1 MLGAMRG
8 GVKSPIMKVFLLFLA
23 AGFALWGVGDVT
35 TGLIGGSDKAISAG
49 EESKSPAEVAIQF
62 DRTRRSFMPNASL
75 GEALQTGLL
84 NEVAGALARD
94 VVFRAEASDLG
105 LTVTRE
111 MQRRVVA
118 SEQAFQD
125 EFGEFSEGRF
135 MQVLGNAGFSEE
147 DYLRQVDSTLRR
159 EQLLFAI
166 SAGIGQPESMART
179 LTAYE
184 LERRSAKLI
193 SIAVDPSNIADPDE
207 SVLGEW
213 YESVSASY
221 DAPALR
227 SARVGSLSPDM
238 FAAEMQISDADI
250 AAAYDARLDE
260 FTTPETREIRQ
271 MVFDDAAA
279 AQTAFDRVEAGEAF
293 ADVAADMLGW
303 TADDVALGTVSKADL
318 DGPLGEAAF
327 GLALNEVVG
336 PVESVFGQHLLT
348 VSKINEGGNQSLED
362 VSDAIRTT
370 LRAEAAVDL
379 IYDKVNELEDVIASG
394 ATLDEAMAA
403 VGGRVDRLV
412 DVDRNG
418 LTIDGT
424 AVEGD
429 AGDLAQD
436 SLVLELVW
444 TGDIDEL
451 SVIQEGADDMFFVVE
466 ATGETAPRTR
476 PLDEVRSR
484 VITDWKRG
492 EAIKAARA
500 EATVVTSTPEKFD
513 DVVPTDDFNRNGI
526 GLDHEAA
533 RLIARRVFA
542 TDVGE
547 VGVIETGNEAIASM
561 TVTIVPVE
569 GETLDTTAELIGGA
583 ITNSMQQDILNVLA
597 RDLSQ
602 THDLQIN
609 LGRVQQLLAGQ
620 Q

>member
-135 MQVLGNAGFSEE
+135 MQVLGNAGLSEE
-147 DYLRQVDSTLRR
+147 DYLKQVDSTLRR

-193 SIAVDPSNIADPDE
+193 SIAVDPSNIVDPDE
-207 SVLGEW
+207 SVLGGW
-213 YESVSASY
+213 YESLSASY

-227 SARVGSLSPDM
+227 SAQVGSLSPDM

-260 FTTPETREIRQ
+260 FTTPETREIQQ

-412 DVDRNG
+412 DVDRGG

-466 ATGETAPRTR
+466 ATGETAPRAR
-476 PLDEVRSR
+476 ALGEVRSR

-500 EATVVTSTPEKFD
+500 EATVLTSTLEKFD
-513 DVVPTDDFNRNGI
+513 DVAPTDEFNRNGI

-569 GETLDTTAELIGGA
+569 GETLDTTAELIDGA

>member
-135 MQVLGNAGFSEE
+135 MQVLGNAGLSEE
-147 DYLRQVDSTLRR
+147 DYLKQVDSTLRR

-193 SIAVDPSNIADPDE
+193 SIAVDPSNIVDPDE

-412 DVDRNG
+412 DVDRGG

-466 ATGETAPRTR
+466 ATGETAPRAR
-476 PLDEVRSR
+476 ALGEVRSR

-500 EATVVTSTPEKFD
+500 EATVLTSMPEKFD
-513 DVVPTDDFNRNGI
+513 DVAPTDDFNRNGI

>member
-147 DYLRQVDSTLRR
+147 DYLKQVDSTLRR

-327 GLALNEVVG
+327 GLALNEVAG

-466 ATGETAPRTR
+466 ATGETAPRAR
-476 PLDEVRSR
+476 ALEEVRSR

-492 EAIKAARA
+492 EAIKVARA
-500 EATVVTSTPEKFD
+500 EATVLTSTPEKFD

>member
-49 EESKSPAEVAIQF
+49 KESKSPAEVAIQF

-147 DYLRQVDSTLRR
+147 DYLKQVDSTLRR

-271 MVFDDAAA
+271 MVFDDAAT

-370 LRAEAAVDL
+370 LREEAAIDL

-418 LTIDGT
+418 LTIDGI

-466 ATGETAPRTR
+466 ATGETAPRVR
-476 PLDEVRSR
+476 ALDEVRSR
-484 VITDWKRG
+484 VIADWKRG
-492 EAIKAARA
+492 EAIKVARA
-500 EATVVTSTPEKFD
+500 EATVLTITPEKFD

-569 GETLDTTAELIGGA
+569 GETLDTTAELIGSA

>member
-49 EESKSPAEVAIQF
+49 DESKSPAEVAIQF

-135 MQVLGNAGFSEE
+135 MQVLGNAGFTEE
-147 DYLRQVDSTLRR
+147 DYLKQVDSTLRR

-238 FAAEMQISDADI
+238 FAAEMQISHADI

-466 ATGETAPRTR
+466 ATGETAPRAR

-500 EATVVTSTPEKFD
+500 EATVLTSTPEKFD
-513 DVVPTDDFNRNGI
+513 DAVPTDDFNRNGI

>member
-147 DYLRQVDSTLRR
+147 DYLKQVDSTLRR

-166 SAGIGQPESMART
+166 SAGIRQPESMART

-318 DGPLGEAAF
+318 DGPLGEVAF
-327 GLALNEVVG
+327 GLTLNEVAG
-336 PVESVFGQHLLT
+336 PVESAFGQHLLT
-348 VSKINEGGNQSLED
+348 VNKINEGGNQSLED
-362 VSDAIRTT
+362 VRDAIRTT

-466 ATGETAPRTR
+466 ATGKTAPRAR
-476 PLDEVRSR
+476 ALDEVRSR

-492 EAIKAARA
+492 EAIKVASA
-500 EATVVTSTPEKFD
+500 EATVLASTPEKFG

-569 GETLDTTAELIGGA
+569 GETLDTTAELIAGA
-583 ITNSMQQDILNVLA
+583 ITNSMQQDILSVLA

>member
-8 GVKSPIMKVFLLFLA
+8 GVKSPIMKIFLLFLA

-94 VVFRAEASDLG
+94 VVFHAEASDLG

-147 DYLRQVDSTLRR
+147 DYLKQVDSTLRR

-207 SVLGEW
+207 SVLSEW

-227 SARVGSLSPDM
+227 SAGVGSLSPDM

-271 MVFDDAAA
+271 MVFDGAAA

-293 ADVAADMLGW
+293 ADVAVDMLGW

-412 DVDRNG
+412 DLDRNG

-466 ATGETAPRTR
+466 ATGETAPRAR
-476 PLDEVRSR
+476 ALDELRSR

-492 EAIKAARA
+492 EAIKVARA
-500 EATVVTSTPEKFD
+500 AATVLTSKPEKFD

-569 GETLDTTAELIGGA
+569 GETLDTTAELIDGA

-602 THDLQIN
+602 THDLRIN

>member
-147 DYLRQVDSTLRR
+147 DYLKQVDSTLRR

-271 MVFDDAAA
+271 MVFDDAAT

-336 PVESVFGQHLLT
+336 PVKSVFGQHLLT

-370 LRAEAAVDL
+370 LREEAAIDL

-418 LTIDGT
+418 LTIDGI
-424 AVEGD
+424 AVEGG
-429 AGDLAQD
+429 AGRPA
-436 SLVLELVW
+436 
-444 TGDIDEL
+444 TAAAGPF
-451 SVIQEGADDMFFVVE
+451 GPAKRRAGGCRVE
-466 ATGETAPRTR
+466 NA
-476 PLDEVRSR
+476 
-484 VITDWKRG
+484 
-492 EAIKAARA
+492 AARRA
-500 EATVVTSTPEKFD
+500 PVHSWRGRCACRGRCAHFGAWGGVSD
-513 DVVPTDDFNRNGI
+513 CD
-526 GLDHEAA
+526 A
-533 RLIARRVFA
+533 RLHPRS
-542 TDVGE
+542 E
-547 VGVIETGNEAIASM
+547 
-561 TVTIVPVE
+561 
-569 GETLDTTAELIGGA
+569 
-583 ITNSMQQDILNVLA
+583 
-597 RDLSQ
+597 
-602 THDLQIN
+602 
-609 LGRVQQLLAGQ
+609 
-620 Q
+620 

>member
-62 DRTRRSFMPNASL
+62 DRTRRSFIPNASL

-135 MQVLGNAGFSEE
+135 MQVLGNAGFTEE
-147 DYLRQVDSTLRR
+147 DYLKQVDSTLRR

-394 ATLDEAMAA
+394 ATLDEAMTA
-403 VGGRVDRLV
+403 VGGRVDWLV

-424 AVEGD
+424 AVEGE
-429 AGDLAQD
+429 AEDLAQD

-476 PLDEVRSR
+476 PLDEIRSR

-492 EAIKAARA
+492 EAIKLARS
-500 EATVVTSTPEKFD
+500 EATVLTSRPEKFD

-533 RLIARRVFA
+533 QLIARRVFA

-569 GETLDTTAELIGGA
+569 GETLDTTAELIDGA

>member
-49 EESKSPAEVAIQF
+49 DESKSPAEVAIQF

-135 MQVLGNAGFSEE
+135 MQVLGNAGFTEE
-147 DYLRQVDSTLRR
+147 DYLKQVDSTLRR

-466 ATGETAPRTR
+466 ATGETAPRAR

-500 EATVVTSTPEKFD
+500 EATVLASTPEKFD

>member
-49 EESKSPAEVAIQF
+49 KESKSPAEVAIQF
-62 DRTRRSFMPNASL
+62 DRTRRSSIPNASL

-147 DYLRQVDSTLRR
+147 DYLKQVDSTLRR

-193 SIAVDPSNIADPDE
+193 SIAVDPSSITDPDE

-279 AQTAFDRVEAGEAF
+279 AQTAFARLEAGEAF

-327 GLALNEVVG
+327 GLALNEVAG

-466 ATGETAPRTR
+466 ATGETAPRAR
-476 PLDEVRSR
+476 ALDEVRSR

-492 EAIKAARA
+492 EAIKVARA
-500 EATVVTSTPEKFD
+500 EATVLTSTPEKFD

-569 GETLDTTAELIGGA
+569 GETLDTTAELIDGA

>member
-1 MLGAMRG
+1 
-8 GVKSPIMKVFLLFLA
+8 MKVFLLFLA

-49 EESKSPAEVAIQF
+49 DESKSPAEVAIQF

-135 MQVLGNAGFSEE
+135 MQVLGNAGFTEE
-147 DYLRQVDSTLRR
+147 DYLKQVDSTLRR

-221 DAPALR
+221 D
-227 SARVGSLSPDM
+227 ARVGSLSPDM

-466 ATGETAPRTR
+466 ATGETAPRAR

-484 VITDWKRG
+484 VVTDWKRG

-500 EATVVTSTPEKFD
+500 EATVLTSTPEKFD

>member
-1 MLGAMRG
+1 
-8 GVKSPIMKVFLLFLA
+8 MKVFLLFLA

-49 EESKSPAEVAIQF
+49 DESQSPAEVAIQF

-135 MQVLGNAGFSEE
+135 MQVLGNAGFTEE
-147 DYLRQVDSTLRR
+147 DYLKQVDSTLRR

-362 VSDAIRTT
+362 VSNAIRTT

-429 AGDLAQD
+429 AVDLAQD

-466 ATGETAPRTR
+466 ATGVTAPRAR

-500 EATVVTSTPEKFD
+500 EATVLTSTPEKFD

>member
-49 EESKSPAEVAIQF
+49 KESKSPAEVAIQF
-62 DRTRRSFMPNASL
+62 DRTRRSSIPNASL

-147 DYLRQVDSTLRR
+147 DYLKQVDSTLRR

-227 SARVGSLSPDM
+227 SAQVGSLSPDM

-271 MVFDDAAA
+271 MVFDDAAT

-293 ADVAADMLGW
+293 ADVAVDMLGW

-370 LRAEAAVDL
+370 LREEAAIDL

-418 LTIDGT
+418 LTIDGI
-424 AVEGD
+424 AVEGG

-466 ATGETAPRTR
+466 ATGETAPRAR

-492 EAIKAARA
+492 EAIKVARA
-500 EATVVTSTPEKFD
+500 EATVLTSTPEKFD

>member
-147 DYLRQVDSTLRR
+147 DYLKQVDSTLRR

-166 SAGIGQPESMART
+166 SAGLGQPESMARA

-260 FTTPETREIRQ
+260 FTTPETRKIRQ
-271 MVFDDAAA
+271 MVFDDAGA

-293 ADVAADMLGW
+293 ADVAVDMLGW

-336 PVESVFGQHLLT
+336 PVESVFGQHLLS

-418 LTIDGT
+418 LTIDGS

-429 AGDLAQD
+429 AADLAQD

-466 ATGETAPRTR
+466 ATGETAPRAR
-476 PLDEVRSR
+476 ALDEVRSR
-484 VITDWKRG
+484 AITDWKRG

-500 EATVVTSTPEKFD
+500 EATVLTSMPEKFD

-561 TVTIVPVE
+561 TVTVVPVE
-569 GETLDTTAELIGGA
+569 GKTLDTTADLIDGA

>member
-1 MLGAMRG
+1 
-8 GVKSPIMKVFLLFLA
+8 
-23 AGFALWGVGDVT
+23 
-35 TGLIGGSDKAISAG
+35 
-49 EESKSPAEVAIQF
+49 
-62 DRTRRSFMPNASL
+62 
-75 GEALQTGLL
+75 
-84 NEVAGALARD
+84 
-94 VVFRAEASDLG
+94 
-105 LTVTRE
+105 
-111 MQRRVVA
+111 
-118 SEQAFQD
+118 
-125 EFGEFSEGRF
+125 

-193 SIAVDPSNIADPDE
+193 SIAVDPSNIVDPDE

-227 SARVGSLSPDM
+227 SAGVGSLSPDM

-279 AQTAFDRVEAGEAF
+279 AQTAFARLEAGEAF

-327 GLALNEVVG
+327 GLALNEVAG

-394 ATLDEAMAA
+394 ATLNEAMAV

-492 EAIKAARA
+492 EAIKIALS
-500 EATVVTSTPEKFD
+500 EATVLTSTPEKFD

-569 GETLDTTAELIGGA
+569 GETLDTTAELIDGA

>member
-62 DRTRRSFMPNASL
+62 DRTRRSSIPNASL

-147 DYLRQVDSTLRR
+147 DYLKQVDSTLRR

-166 SAGIGQPESMART
+166 SAGIGQPKSMART

-193 SIAVDPSNIADPDE
+193 SIAVDPSSITDPDE

-271 MVFDDAAA
+271 MVFDDVAP
-279 AQTAFDRVEAGEAF
+279 AQTAFARLEAGEAF

-327 GLALNEVVG
+327 GLALNEVAG
-336 PVESVFGQHLLT
+336 PVESVFGQHVLT
-348 VSKINEGGNQSLED
+348 VSKINEGGNQSVED

-394 ATLDEAMAA
+394 ATLDEAMAT

-444 TGDIDEL
+444 TVDIDEL

-466 ATGETAPRTR
+466 ATGETAPRAR
-476 PLDEVRSR
+476 ALDEVRSR

-492 EAIKAARA
+492 EAIKVARA
-500 EATVVTSTPEKFD
+500 KATVLTSAPEKFD

-547 VGVIETGNEAIASM
+547 FGVIETGNEAIASM

-569 GETLDTTAELIGGA
+569 GETLDTTAELIDGA